1 MSPLTRVMLGTALF
15 YKPPLSFALQ
25 LGGSRAVEESAC
37 RWRKASRLCPGKR
50 PAGARKV
57 SWGQGQLVARHR
69 SCGQVHGCLRRR
81 RGMGSCGLWRV
92 PVCKV
97 VPRGDHVRPLLKRS
111 EGGRRSRRQAQA
123 RGRRRRPRTARCPI
137 ANMLPVGCANAPCGR
152 SGRVFAAAA
161 FPNIFSDSE
170 QVS

>member
-1 MSPLTRVMLGTALF
+1 MDVDGPVAEVTVRVCRGCHDAHSTNLPCHLPCNLPGAAQSKDPLA
-15 YKPPLSFALQ
+15 
-25 LGGSRAVEESAC
+25 LGGAQP
-37 RWRKASRLCPGKR
+37 CPGKR

-137 ANMLPVGCANAPCGR
+137 AKMLPVGC
-152 SGRVFAAAA
+152 GRVFAAAA
-161 FPNIFSDSE
+161 FSK
-170 QVS
+170 